1 MIESLGV
8 IHSDD
13 VALWCWD
20 SACIEKVLVCRGA
33 QWLLP
38 ADVIL
43 RQGAISYLKSQNV
56 EVVGHLSGK
65 LKLWELQFVFDL
77 KVIAYVNGARLPKSE
92 ILIHIPPCR
101 QPA

>member
-1 MIESLGV
+1 MVEFLCV

-13 VALWCWD
+13 VALWCGN

-33 QWLLP
+33 QWLFP
-38 ADVIL
+38 TEIIL
-43 RQGAISYLKSQNV
+43 RQGAISYLQSQNV
-56 EVVGHLSGK
+56 EVVGHLSRK
-65 LKLWELQFVFDL
+65 LKLRELQFVLDL
-77 KVIAYVNGARLPKSE
+77 KVIADVNGARLPESK